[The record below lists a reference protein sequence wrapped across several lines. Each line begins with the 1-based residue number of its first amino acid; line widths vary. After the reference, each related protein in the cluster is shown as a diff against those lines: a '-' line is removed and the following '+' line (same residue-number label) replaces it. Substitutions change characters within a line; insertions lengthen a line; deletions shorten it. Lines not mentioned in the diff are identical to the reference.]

1 MTEFNYFIPM
11 TIGGLFTIVGLVMM
25 IWGRRGEKK
34 YRESLSS
41 RTDMKEFLEQWP
53 KHFGYDSVKLG
64 GIIFITVGVV
74 LLALAI
80 VFSRLS

>member
-1 MTEFNYFIPM
+1 VTEFNYFIPIG
-11 TIGGLFTIVGLVMM
+11 IGGLFTIVGLVMVV
-25 IWGRRGEKK
+25 WGRRGEKK
-34 YRESLSS
+34 YSESLSS

-64 GIIFITVGVV
+64 GLIFIAVGVV
-74 LLALAI
+74 LLALAL